1 MNLRIFSLTVSL
13 ILIMAGQAC
22 TCRTDSLTSP
32 PPDMAA
38 PSYQADLVEIVKVD
52 PTVKTD
58 IRYASTNNFIGKKVY
73 PEARA
78 FLLRPAAEAL
88 LAASAELNRQGYG
101 LIIYDAYRPWSVT
114 LIFWNLT
121 PPDKKQFVAVPH
133 EGSVHN
139 RGYAADL
146 SLYDL
151 KTGKELEMPSAFDEM
166 NEKAYPDYQGGTESA
181 RRNRDLL
188 RKIME
193 SHGFTVHP
201 CEWWHFNYKGW
212 ENQPVMDAPF
222 PK

>member
-13 ILIMAGQAC
+13 LILLTGQGC

-38 PSYQADLVEIVKVD
+38 PSYKADLVEIVKVIPD
-52 PTVKTD
+52 AKTD
-58 IRYASTNNFIGKKVY
+58 IRYATTNNFIGKKVY
-73 PEARA
+73 PDARA
-78 FLLRPAAEAL
+78 FLLRPPTDAL
-88 LAASAELNRQGYG
+88 IAVSAELREKGYG
-101 LIIYDAYRPWSVT
+101 LIVYDAYRPWSVT

-121 PPDKKQFVAVPH
+121 APDKKQFVAIPC

-139 RGYAADL
+139 RGYAIDL
-146 SLYDL
+146 GLYDL
-151 KTGKELEMPSAFDEM
+151 KTGKELEMPSDFDEM
-166 NEKAYPDYQGGTESA
+166 NEKAYPDYQGGTESS

-188 RKIME
+188 RNVME

-212 ENQPVMDAPF
+212 EKQPVMDAPF